1 MNLEGIRNKKARF
14 VIGLMSGTSCD
25 GVDAVLVRIK
35 GTGPGLAMKLI
46 AHQTFPYKDDLRHRL
61 LAEHMSA
68 KDVCLLNF
76 ELGELM
82 AEASLVMM
90 DIADDNQV
98 EPDFVAVH
106 GHTVG
111 HYPPGSGSERIGT
124 MQVGESAVIA
134 HQTRLPVVSDFR
146 VRDMAAGGQGAP
158 LVPYADW
165 LLFRRED
172 RNIVCLNI
180 GGIAN
185 ITVVTP
191 KFEDILAFDTG
202 PGNIAI
208 DGTVRLLSRGA
219 LAFDE
224 NGEAASRGKVIDEFL
239 EYLLSD
245 SYFSKEPPKSTGRE
259 RFGLDSYLRD
269 ALASRREHPYEDLIA
284 TVTQATAQS
293 ISDAY
298 KNYVTPK
305 YDVTHIIVSGGGA
318 MNNTLMSKINKAI
331 PDVKLYI
338 SDRIG
343 ISYDAREAIA
353 FAILGNETICG
364 TPANVPQATG
374 AAEAVVLGKITPP

>member
-1 MNLEGIRNKKARF
+1 MDLQAIREKKARF

-35 GTGPGLAMKLI
+35 GTGPGLAMKFI
-46 AHQTFPYKDDLRHRL
+46 AHKSFPYETDLRNRL
-61 LAEHMSA
+61 LAEQMLSRE
-68 KDVCLLNF
+68 VCLLNF
-76 ELGELM
+76 GLGEKL
-82 AEASLVMM
+82 AEASQAMLDVADEN
-90 DIADDNQV
+90 DIEV
-98 EPDFVAVH
+98 DFISAH

-111 HYPPGSGSERIGT
+111 HFPPTPMSAHHGTLQIG
-124 MQVGESAVIA
+124 EAAVIA
-134 HQTRLPVVSDFR
+134 QRARKIVVSDFR

-172 RNIVCLNI
+172 TTTVCLNI

-191 KFEDILAFDTG
+191 KFKDILAFDTG
-202 PGNIAI
+202 PGNIII
-208 DGTVRLLSRGA
+208 DGTVRILSRGA
-219 LAFDE
+219 RAFDE
-224 NGEAASRGKVIDEFL
+224 NGEAAKRGKVIPEFL

-259 RFGLDSYLRD
+259 RFGINAYLRD
-269 ALASRREHPYEDLIA
+269 ALASRKDHSYEDMVA
-284 TVTQATAQS
+284 TVTEATVQS
-293 ISDAY
+293 IVDAY
-298 KNYVTPK
+298 NRYVAPE
-305 YDVTHIIVSGGGA
+305 YDVSHMVVGGGGA
-318 MNNTLMSKINKAI
+318 MNSTIMLKLQEALPELKI
-331 PDVKLYI
+331 YI

-343 ISYDAREAIA
+343 ISHNAREAIA

-374 AAEAVVLGKITPP
+374 ASEAVVLGKITPA